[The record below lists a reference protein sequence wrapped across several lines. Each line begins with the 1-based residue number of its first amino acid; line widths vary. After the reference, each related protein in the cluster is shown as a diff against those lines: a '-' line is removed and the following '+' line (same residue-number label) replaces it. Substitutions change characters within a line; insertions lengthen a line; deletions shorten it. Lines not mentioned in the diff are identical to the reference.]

1 MSANTLQ
8 FRRSERIR
16 FSTPVQVLTATSPD
30 APLNCE
36 TLLVNL
42 NGCGVRAAA
51 SIPVGSS
58 VHVRVGKDEVPGRVV
73 TCIQASGANAF
84 SIGIK
89 FDRPYFWPV
98 PNPPADWIA
107 HPISKSS
114 QSSPVKAPVATNST
128 APPVAPPIAP
138 KTTVPP
144 PAASAPAVPKA
155 AQPMPATPMPTHAVP
170 AVKSSETIKEINEA
184 VARAVTI
191 TSKLDALVQTLPAQ
205 LEARLKEKA
214 EQAAKAAQAAT
225 IAQIEK
231 QVEAQ
236 LKQRASDVHLNS
248 VGQCTAELDAK
259 IAVLKQQAEDLRT
272 SLSKHADELRA
283 KQDSDVS
290 GTVRTVEEKLAKATA
305 AAVKTF
311 KGELENAAAVY
322 SELQNVGPAEELLE
336 KLGTAVRAAD
346 DKGREMTAREAV
358 LRTLHSDISAKA
370 AEVEQ
375 VSSRLTEIMSECR
388 RATEAA
394 GVIRQMQAGI
404 DEKLQRAESERQ
416 SLDRAVQEGVASIR
430 RERDDAVSAVTAS
443 RQAIAQLAQ
452 AVTDARGVL
461 GQLHSEAAQ
470 LRENIATES
479 RRAVDELLRSAASL
493 QMAAVDL
500 EQQATDSFSQTL
512 EAALAENL
520 GKFELHVKA
529 ATQRFASALH
539 AAAHHA
545 FLPAHGEEEA
555 SIDLSG
561 EPNSGPSP
569 TVEMQES

>member
-58 VHVRVGKDEVPGRVV
+58 VHVRVGKDEIPGRVV
-73 TCIQASGANAF
+73 TCIQATGVNAF

-114 QSSPVKAPVATNST
+114 QPSSAKPSVSTSST
-128 APPVAPPIAP
+128 APPVAPKAA
-138 KTTVPP
+138 VPRSVG
-144 PAASAPAVPKA
+144 ATPAVPKA
-155 AQPMPATPMPTHAVP
+155 TQPMPAGPAPAGPKATNAVP
-170 AVKSSETIKEINEA
+170 VVKSPETIKEINEA
-184 VARAVTI
+184 VARAVNI

-214 EQAAKAAQAAT
+214 EQAAKAAT
-225 IAQIEK
+225 IAQIQE

-236 LKQRASDVHLNS
+236 LKQRASDPHLNS

-259 IAVLKQQAEDLRT
+259 IAVLKQQAEDLRN

-311 KGELENAAAVY
+311 KGEIESAAAVY
-322 SELQNVGPAEELLE
+322 SELQNVGPAEALLE

-358 LRTLHSDISAKA
+358 LRTLHADISAKA
-370 AEVEQ
+370 KEVEQ
-375 VSSRLTEIMSECR
+375 VSGRLSGIMAECR

-394 GVIRQMQAGI
+394 GIIQQLQAGI
-404 DEKLQRAESERQ
+404 DEKLQRAEAERQ
-416 SLDRAVQEGVASIR
+416 SLDRAVEEGIASIR

-443 RQAIAQLAQ
+443 RQAVAQLAQ

-461 GQLHSEAAQ
+461 GQLHSEAAE

-512 EAALAENL
+512 EEALADNL

-545 FLPAHGEEEA
+545 FLPAQEEEET

-561 EPNSGPSP
+561 EPNSGASP
-569 TVEMQES
+569 TVEMQEP

>member
-30 APLNCE
+30 TPLDCE

-42 NGCGVRAAA
+42 NGCGVRSAVA
-51 SIPVGSS
+51 IPIGTS
-58 VHVRVGKDEVPGRVV
+58 VHVRVGKDDLAGRVV
-73 TCIQASGANAF
+73 TSIQASGANAF

-114 QSSPVKAPVATNST
+114 
-128 APPVAPPIAP
+128 
-138 KTTVPP
+138 P
-144 PAASAPAVPKA
+144 PARTNAATPAPSTTPRPAAAPAVAKPVPAPVMASA
-155 AQPMPATPMPTHAVP
+155 AP
-170 AVKSSETIKEINEA
+170 AVKSQETIKEINEA

-205 LEARLKEKA
+205 LEARLREKA
-214 EQAAKAAQAAT
+214 DEAAKAAQAAT
-225 IAQIEK
+225 IAQLEK
-231 QVEAQ
+231 QLESR
-236 LKQRASDVHLNS
+236 LKQRAADVHLDS
-248 VGQCTAELDAK
+248 VGQCTAEVDAK
-259 IAVLKQQAEDLRT
+259 IAALKQQTEELRN

-290 GTVRTVEEKLAKATA
+290 GTVRSVEEKLAKATA
-305 AAVKTF
+305 AAVKAF
-311 KGELENAAAVY
+311 QGEIESAAAVY
-322 SELQNVGPAEELLE
+322 SELQNVGPAEDLLQR
-336 KLGTAVRAAD
+336 LGNAVRAAD
-346 DKGREMTAREAV
+346 DKGREMAARETV
-358 LRTLHSDISAKA
+358 LRTLHHDISVKA

-375 VSSRLTEIMSECR
+375 VSSRLAGVVAECH

-394 GVIRQMQAGI
+394 GVIQHLQAGI
-404 DEKLQRAESERQ
+404 DEKLKRAEAERQ
-416 SLDRAVQEGVASIR
+416 SLDRAVQEGIASIR
-430 RERDDAVSAVTAS
+430 RERDDAISTVTAS
-443 RQAIAQLAQ
+443 RQAVAQLAQ
-452 AVTDARGVL
+452 AVTDARTVL
-461 GQLHSEAAQ
+461 GQLHSEAAG

-545 FLPAHGEEEA
+545 FLPAQDEDEA
-555 SIDLSG
+555 SVDLQAGYQSEG
-561 EPNSGPSP
+561 QNQVPSQ
-569 TVEMQES
+569 TVEAQEP